1 MGLKPYARGM
11 FHQLRMM
18 KDGVAEIRKLFL
30 NATPLPHPPDRG
42 TYLVE
47 KAPPAE
53 VLLHPG
59 AADLLGPLG
68 AQAAGL
74 VGVWLADMEP
84 GIAVNIEGGQVGV
97 LRSEDVATYMP
108 IMRLAREKSAV
119 AVMPAVLSKEPG
131 GTLRLRLGVSTR

>member
-1 MGLKPYARGM
+1 M

-18 KDGVAEIRKLFL
+18 KEGVAEIRNLFL
-30 NATPLPHPPDRG
+30 NATPLPHPPDHG

-74 VGVWLADMEP
+74 VGVWLVDMEP
-84 GIAVNIEGGQVGV
+84 GIAVNTEGGQAGV
-97 LRSEDVATYMP
+97 LRSEDVAVYMP
-108 IMRLAREKSAV
+108 IMRLAREKGAV
-119 AVMPAVLSKEPG
+119 AVMPAVLSEEPD